1 MHHLGIAR
9 HDCHKTEKNK
19 KHTKTQLLQRMHSRT
34 WDRASAV
41 FKWSG
46 TLASC
51 QIWSLAEFQ
60 LAGAEVPGAQ
70 LEVGQVVFRGK
81 LGIEVAQGYFCNV
94 VTLDAS
100 MVEHQW
106 INCRRS
112 TSVRV

>member
-1 MHHLGIAR
+1 
-9 HDCHKTEKNK
+9 
-19 KHTKTQLLQRMHSRT
+19 MHSRT

-46 TLASC
+46 TLTSC

-81 LGIEVAQGYFCNV
+81 LGIEVAQGYFATWSLWMQV
-94 VTLDAS
+94 
-100 MVEHQW
+100 W
-106 INCRRS
+106 WS
-112 TSVRV
+112 TSGSTVGDRPV